1 MTSGGRALIL
11 GGLGSAVG
19 AAVLWALQSFVAP
32 LAGGG
37 LVRALAYTVAG
48 GLPAV
53 LVTFG
58 IAVALHLDEASFVGD
73 LLARLKRRA
82 A

>member
-1 MTSGGRALIL
+1 MYKR
-11 GGLGSAVG
+11 
-19 AAVLWALQSFVAP
+19 Q

-37 LVRALAYTVAG
+37 LARALAYTVAG